1 MGGRVIAGDCIASMA
16 AMPPNSVHSVVTDPP
31 YHLTTIT
38 KRLGKPGAAPIV
50 HGRDGAH
57 ARIASGFM
65 GKSWDGGDIAFQ
77 VATWRAVWRVLKP
90 GGALVAFGGTRTFH
104 RMAVAI
110 EDAGFEI
117 RDTLMWLYGSGFPKS
132 HNQHGEWNGW
142 GTGLKPAHE
151 MIALAYKTVNR
162 DDEWFT
168 LGQIIRDL
176 WETLWLTLPAN
187 AAAEH
192 STLSPAACGAE
203 MSVSA
208 QWSADHARNIREDLC
223 GQMDMSQFVSAT
235 ISALSIVSSWN
246 AILAE
251 LSTHENTSTTAMGSR
266 TIIDL
271 KILKSLAL
279 RITPE
284 SILNL
289 EIHRAGQSSDADGA
303 TRAFSEMLKRLLGIL
318 ELSALESAIATAQH
332 PYREKTDVLNE
343 PIILARKPLAATVA
357 VNLSLHRCGALNVD
371 GCRVRGSMEEMLGRS
386 GTASQGNAILG
397 AGVRNPDGGIWNPSD
412 LGRWPANVLHDGSP
426 EVLAAFAMFGTDKG
440 QAAPLRETGRARPT
454 KHAFGDMAPP
464 KAYAPRDETVS
475 AARFFYSAKA
485 TKADRQGS
493 KHPTVKPMRL
503 MRWLVRL
510 VTPPGGVVL
519 DPFAGSGST
528 LQAAVEEGFSAIG
541 CEREPEYVAD
551 CERRLAAAKARQETT
566 GRWKARKPKPPRQD
580 LFTQEETRT

>member
-1 MGGRVIAGDCIASMA
+1 MGGRVIPGDCIASMA

-31 YHLTTIT
+31 YHLTSIT
-38 KRLGKPGAAPIV
+38 KRLGKPGSAPIV

-57 ARIASGFM
+57 ARIAAGFM

-132 HNQHGEWNGW
+132 HNQHGEWSGW

-151 MIALAYKTVNR
+151 M
-162 DDEWFT
+162 
-168 LGQIIRDL
+168 
-176 WETLWLTLPAN
+176 
-187 AAAEH
+187 
-192 STLSPAACGAE
+192 
-203 MSVSA
+203 
-208 QWSADHARNIREDLC
+208 
-223 GQMDMSQFVSAT
+223 
-235 ISALSIVSSWN
+235 
-246 AILAE
+246 
-251 LSTHENTSTTAMGSR
+251 
-266 TIIDL
+266 
-271 KILKSLAL
+271 
-279 RITPE
+279 
-284 SILNL
+284 
-289 EIHRAGQSSDADGA
+289 
-303 TRAFSEMLKRLLGIL
+303 
-318 ELSALESAIATAQH
+318 
-332 PYREKTDVLNE
+332 
-343 PIILARKPLAATVA
+343 IILARKPLAATVA
-357 VNLSLHRCGALNVD
+357 VNLGLHRCGALNID
-371 GCRVRGSMEEMLGRS
+371 GCRLS
-386 GTASQGNAILG
+386 GGKDVPASPARKVNGNALSG
-397 AGVRNPDGGIWNPSD
+397 SVDGSLRRASGQTGGFD
-412 LGRWPANVLHDGSP
+412 RELGRWPANVLHDGSP
-426 EVLAAFAMFGTDKG
+426 EVLAAFAMFGATG
-440 QAAPLRETGRARPT
+440 AAAPVKGSEASATVKNAYNGRARVPG
-454 KHAFGDMAPP
+454 KFHGD
-464 KAYAPRDETVS
+464 TGS

>member
-1 MGGRVIAGDCIASMA
+1 MGGRVIPGDCIASMA

-31 YHLTTIT
+31 YHLTSIT
-38 KRLGKPGAAPIV
+38 KRLGKPGSAPIV

-57 ARIASGFM
+57 ARIAAGFM

-117 RDTLMWLYGSGFPKS
+117 RDTLMWLYGTGWPKS
-132 HNQHGEWNGW
+132 HNQHGAWEGF
-142 GTGLKPAHE
+142 GTALKPA
-151 MIALAYKTVNR
+151 
-162 DDEWFT
+162 W
-168 LGQIIRDL
+168 
-176 WETLWLTLPAN
+176 
-187 AAAEH
+187 
-192 STLSPAACGAE
+192 
-203 MSVSA
+203 
-208 QWSADHARNIREDLC
+208 
-223 GQMDMSQFVSAT
+223 
-235 ISALSIVSSWN
+235 
-246 AILAE
+246 
-251 LSTHENTSTTAMGSR
+251 
-266 TIIDL
+266 
-271 KILKSLAL
+271 
-279 RITPE
+279 
-284 SILNL
+284 
-289 EIHRAGQSSDADGA
+289 
-303 TRAFSEMLKRLLGIL
+303 
-318 ELSALESAIATAQH
+318 
-332 PYREKTDVLNE
+332 E

-357 VNLSLHRCGALNVD
+357 VNLGLHRCGALNIDACVVPTD
-371 GCRVRGSMEEMLGRS
+371 GRPALEKKIGGPDVNGHSIYGKGISPGSRAVGQ
-386 GTASQGNAILG
+386 TTK
-397 AGVRNPDGGIWNPSD
+397 
-412 LGRWPANVLHDGSP
+412 GRWPANVLHDGSP
-426 EVLAAFAMFGTDKG
+426 EVLAAFALFGTDKG
-440 QAAPLRETGRARPT
+440 QASPLQETGRARPT

-464 KAYAPRDETVS
+464 KACAPRDETGS

-485 TKADRQGS
+485 TQADRQGS

-566 GRWKARKPKPPRQD
+566 GRWKARKPKQPRQD

>member
-1 MGGRVIAGDCIASMA
+1 MGGRVIPGDCIVSMA

-31 YHLTTIT
+31 YHLTSIT

-57 ARIASGFM
+57 ARIAAGFM

-110 EDAGFEI
+110 EDAGFDI
-117 RDTLMWLYGSGFPKS
+117 RDTLMWLYGTGWPKS
-132 HNQHGEWNGW
+132 HNQHGEWEGF
-142 GTGLKPAHE
+142 GTALKPA
-151 MIALAYKTVNR
+151 
-162 DDEWFT
+162 W
-168 LGQIIRDL
+168 
-176 WETLWLTLPAN
+176 
-187 AAAEH
+187 
-192 STLSPAACGAE
+192 
-203 MSVSA
+203 
-208 QWSADHARNIREDLC
+208 
-223 GQMDMSQFVSAT
+223 
-235 ISALSIVSSWN
+235 
-246 AILAE
+246 
-251 LSTHENTSTTAMGSR
+251 
-266 TIIDL
+266 
-271 KILKSLAL
+271 
-279 RITPE
+279 
-284 SILNL
+284 
-289 EIHRAGQSSDADGA
+289 
-303 TRAFSEMLKRLLGIL
+303 
-318 ELSALESAIATAQH
+318 
-332 PYREKTDVLNE
+332 E

-426 EVLAAFAMFGTDKG
+426 EVLAAFALFGTDKG
-440 QAAPLRETGRARPT
+440 QAAPLQETGRARPT

-464 KAYAPRDETVS
+464 KACAPRDETGS

-485 TKADRQGS
+485 TQADRQGS

>member
-1 MGGRVIAGDCIASMA
+1 MGGRVIPGDCIASMA

-31 YHLTTIT
+31 YHLTSIT
-38 KRLGKPGAAPIV
+38 KRLGKPGSAPIV

-57 ARIASGFM
+57 ARIAAGFM
-65 GKSWDGGDIAFQ
+65 GKQWDGGDIAFR
-77 VATWRAVWRVLKP
+77 VETWQAVWRVLKP

-168 LGQIIRDL
+168 LGHIIRDL

-371 GCRVRGSMEEMLGRS
+371 GCRVRTDERWTRQGNETGGKTLNAFGDGINNSGRS
-386 GTASQGNAILG
+386 GSHAA
-397 AGVRNPDGGIWNPSD
+397 
-412 LGRWPANVLHDGSP
+412 GRWPANVLHDGSP
-426 EVLAAFAMFGTDKG
+426 EVLAAFEMFHDTGA
-440 QAAPLRETGRARPT
+440 AAPVKGSEVSATVKNAYNGRARVPG
-454 KHAFGDMAPP
+454 KFHGD
-464 KAYAPRDETVS
+464 TGSV
-475 AARFFYSAKA
+475 ARFYYAAKA

-566 GRWKARKPKPPRQD
+566 GRWKARKPKQPRQD